1 MYGDENVVPTVG
13 VPKTLHQRNKS
24 SPALS
29 SMLHAGGLKAAAKRT
44 AFGDVS
50 NTTNISRPSKDDS
63 AIGGKVGYNLVEK
76 SVGLQPDKKTTSLSR
91 PAQRPISV
99 SGLKNLLNNV
109 TSSNNQVAIKQPLAE
124 IPELAQPR
132 SQIANIRKAFTK
144 RSTTIFKD
152 LPQTQSDQKA
162 PSIDSRS
169 STTAA
174 LDLINHKSEHTQE
187 NKSLKDQE
195 FCNKVRRTKSYVVET
210 KAREENTEISST
222 SQASED
228 VPVVRSDGVFI
239 DNNGDI
245 QIYQYPSESD
255 PEQDPPQAIANEA
268 SPVLP
273 VEIKTKVEVVAL
285 SKISDEQPEVSLPE
299 PAEHHKFAPVSEPE
313 EYWDEE
319 EEDGNYDE
327 DGYVTARSYKSR
339 GENTTNGATTILFPK
354 MNQKVKRELAAAKDL
369 MEGAR
374 IAEELDDESWD
385 TTMVA
390 EYGDEIFEY
399 MKDLEVSCLIIEE
412 FCADTSNRS
421 RCCRT
426 LITWIIRLKFN
437 GRCALFLWIG
447 WSRFITDS
455 AYYQKLSSSVSIILI
470 ASYLARLFLSGNFSW
485 LVPLQYLLQQS
496 MRRSTVRLSKRLFIW
511 SIMDIR

>member
-76 SVGLQPDKKTTSLSR
+76 SVGLQPDKKTTSLAR

-124 IPELAQPR
+124 IPEIAQPR

-152 LPQTQSDQKA
+152 IPQTQSDQKA
-162 PSIDSRS
+162 PSIESRS

-174 LDLINHKSEHTQE
+174 LDLINHYSEHTQE
-187 NKSLKDQE
+187 NKSLKDQKE

-210 KAREENTEISST
+210 KAREENTEIPST
-222 SQASED
+222 SQSSED
-228 VPVVRSDGVFI
+228 IPVVRSDGVFI
-239 DNNGDI
+239 DNNGVI

-255 PEQDPPQAIANEA
+255 PEQDPPEAITNEA

-285 SKISDEQPEVSLPE
+285 NTISDEQPEASLPE
-299 PAEHHKFAPVSEPE
+299 PAEHHKFAAVSEPE
-313 EYWDEE
+313 EYWD
-319 EEDGNYDE
+319 
-327 DGYVTARSYKSR
+327 RK
-339 GENTTNGATTILFPK
+339 
-354 MNQKVKRELAAAKDL
+354 
-369 MEGAR
+369 
-374 IAEELDDESWD
+374 
-385 TTMVA
+385 
-390 EYGDEIFEY
+390 
-399 MKDLEVSCLIIEE
+399 
-412 FCADTSNRS
+412 
-421 RCCRT
+421 
-426 LITWIIRLKFN
+426 
-437 GRCALFLWIG
+437 
-447 WSRFITDS
+447 
-455 AYYQKLSSSVSIILI
+455 
-470 ASYLARLFLSGNFSW
+470 
-485 LVPLQYLLQQS
+485 
-496 MRRSTVRLSKRLFIW
+496 
-511 SIMDIR
+511 